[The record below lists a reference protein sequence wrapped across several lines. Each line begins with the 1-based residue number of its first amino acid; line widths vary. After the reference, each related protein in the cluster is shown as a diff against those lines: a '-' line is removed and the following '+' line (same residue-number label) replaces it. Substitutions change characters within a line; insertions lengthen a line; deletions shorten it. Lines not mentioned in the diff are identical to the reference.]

1 MVNPSIT
8 IQHGDRGRTD
18 SAPIAGAGQQV
29 EKGSGGGP
37 GRTRI
42 LVHVSS
48 GHARP
53 GLCIVLRGFSLRP
66 SDGLTATV
74 SEFDRAVSS
83 LRHPGTSKTL
93 YLCSSSRQCQEALT
107 RSFIDRVLL
116 VRNTATTA
124 MSEGMNGA
132 LQDLKEPEWVQ
143 MGREEVSEFVGFDVG
158 SEEDGQRG
166 QYEMWTRQR

>member
-1 MVNPSIT
+1 M
-8 IQHGDRGRTD
+8 QG
-18 SAPIAGAGQQV
+18 
-29 EKGSGGGP
+29 
-37 GRTRI
+37 
-42 LVHVSS
+42 
-48 GHARP
+48 
-53 GLCIVLRGFSLRP
+53 VLRVFSIRP

-83 LRHPGTSKTL
+83 LRYPGTSKTL

-107 RSFIDRVLL
+107 RSSIDRVLL

-124 MSEGMNGA
+124 LSEGMHGA
-132 LQDLKEPEWVQ
+132 LQDLKKPEWVQ